1 MVENTAKLNNSF
13 FSPKFLFRVLVVV
26 FWTQN
31 TVLNFV
37 IEVIER
43 MPIIGHFASFI
54 LPVFTGF
61 LIVASSSYIF
71 KRIYRQD
78 ILLYVAVILV
88 ILCTLHLYPDSSEY
102 IFPEFG
108 RIIKAVALFYL
119 GAAYDHN
126 ESKRDLFFCSLLGVG
141 ISFLYQMYVLSTGRV
156 LADDNMNT
164 AYNVLPSVMYLIYW
178 AFCSKKMLH
187 WIVAIGGVLLVFV
200 FGTRGPIIAIFAYLG
215 ICAVYY
221 ILKIE
226 NVLIKVFLILLSVA
240 LIVYISSQNRI
251 IVWASMMAE
260 WFGELGFST
269 RIFDFVIEEELGYA
283 SGRDVLTEKVWL
295 AIKRNPFRG
304 YGFMGDR
311 SIVGIYVHNILLEMM
326 CSFGIINGLALF
338 LMVLLTPL
346 VAINQFRKDHSVA
359 FFLIMYFCIVFIKL
373 FFSGSYVYDQSFYL
387 LLGLCVGAIRI
398 NKINVNIRN

>member
-178 AFCSKKMLH
+178 AFCSKKLVH

-200 FGTRGPIIAIFAYLG
+200 FGTRGPIVAIFAYLG

-283 SGRDVLTEKVWL
+283 SGRDLLVEEVWL
-295 AIKRNPFRG
+295 AIKRNPFNG

-311 SIVGIYVHNILLEMM
+311 AVIDGRYVHNIVLEMM
-326 CSFGIINGLALF
+326 CSFGIVGGLSLF
-338 LMVLLTPL
+338 LLTMITPIA
-346 VAINQFRKDHSVA
+346 AINKIRNDHSRE
-359 FFLIMYFCIVFIKL
+359 FFLIMFVCMVLVRL
-373 FFSGSYVYDQSFYL
+373 FVSSSYVFETYFYL
-387 LLGLCVGAIRI
+387 MIGLSLGFLRMRKV
-398 NKINVNIRN
+398 RN